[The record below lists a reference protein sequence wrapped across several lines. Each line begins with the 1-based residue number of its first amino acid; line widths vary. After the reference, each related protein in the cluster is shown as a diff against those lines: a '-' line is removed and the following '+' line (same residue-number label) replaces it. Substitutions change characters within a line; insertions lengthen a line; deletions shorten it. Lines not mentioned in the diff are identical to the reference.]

1 MKQVKLNNGLEMPI
15 LGFGVF
21 QIPDYEEC
29 KKSVLNAIGAG
40 YRLIDTASAYNNEK
54 AVGDAI
60 KESGVDRKELF
71 ITTKL
76 WISDAGY
83 DNAKKAF
90 ETSMNKLGLD
100 YLDLYLIHQPFGDY
114 YGSWR
119 AMEDLYNEGKIKAIG
134 VCNFYP
140 DRLLDF
146 VMHNKITPMVNQIET
161 HPFFQREED
170 NKLMKEY
177 NIQIESWG
185 PFAEGRNNMF
195 TNEILQSIAKKYN
208 KTVAQV
214 ILNWLIKRNVV
225 VIPKSVH
232 KERIIENFNVFDFEL
247 DDNDMKEISKLDTKH
262 SLFLSH
268 TDVETVKYLCNYK
281 I

>member
-1 MKQVKLNNGLEMPI
+1 MKKVKLNNGLEMPI
-15 LGFGVF
+15 LGFGVY

-29 KKSVLNAIGAG
+29 KKSVLNAIEAA
-40 YRLIDTASAYNNEK
+40 YRLIDTASAYFNEK

-60 KESGVDRKELF
+60 KESKIDRKELF

-76 WISDAGY
+76 WISDSGY
-83 DNAKKAF
+83 ENTKKAF
-90 ETSMNKLGLD
+90 EISMNKLGLD
-100 YLDLYLIHQPFGDY
+100 YLDLYLIHQPFGNY

-119 AMEDLYNEGKIKAIG
+119 AMEDLYNENKIKAIG

-140 DRLLDF
+140 DRLLDLI
-146 VMHNKITPMVNQIET
+146 MHNKIAPMINQIET

-170 NKLMKEY
+170 NKFMKEH
-177 NIQIESWG
+177 NIQIQSWG
-185 PFAEGRNNMF
+185 PFAEGRNNIF
-195 TNEILQSIAKKYN
+195 TNETLVKIAKKHS
-208 KTVAQV
+208 KTAAQI
-214 ILNWLIKRNVV
+214 ILNWLIKRDIV

-232 KERIIENFNVFDFEL
+232 KERIIENINVFDFEL
-247 DDNDMKEISKLDTKH
+247 DNDDMKEISKLDNKQ

-268 TDVETVKYLCNYK
+268 TDIETVKYLCSYK

>member
-1 MKQVKLNNGLEMPI
+1 MKKVKLSNGLEMPI

-29 KKSVLNAIGAG
+29 KKSVLDAIEAG

-60 KESGVDRKELF
+60 KESGIDRKELF

-76 WISDAGY
+76 WISDSGY

-90 ETSMNKLGLD
+90 EVSMNKLNLD

-146 VMHNKITPMVNQIET
+146 VMHNKTAPMVNQIET

-177 NIQIESWG
+177 NIQIESW
-185 PFAEGRNNMF
+185 
-195 TNEILQSIAKKYN
+195 
-208 KTVAQV
+208 
-214 ILNWLIKRNVV
+214 
-225 VIPKSVH
+225 
-232 KERIIENFNVFDFEL
+232 
-247 DDNDMKEISKLDTKH
+247 
-262 SLFLSH
+262 
-268 TDVETVKYLCNYK
+268 
-281 I
+281 

>member
-1 MKQVKLNNGLEMPI
+1 MKKVKLSNGLEMPI

-29 KKSVLNAIGAG
+29 KKSVLNAIEAG

-60 KESGVDRKELF
+60 KESGIDRKELF

-76 WISDAGY
+76 WISDSGY

-90 ETSMNKLGLD
+90 EVSMNKLNLD

-146 VMHNKITPMVNQIET
+146 VMHNKTAPMVNQIET

-195 TNEILQSIAKKYN
+195 TNEVLKKIASKHN

-214 ILNWLIKRNVV
+214 ILNWLIKRDVV
-225 VIPKSVH
+225 VIPGSSNRAH
-232 KERIIENFNVFDFEL
+232 IIENTELYDFEL
-247 DDNDMKEISKLDTKH
+247 SDDEMRRISKLNRNEKH
-262 SLFLSH
+262 
-268 TDVETVKYLCNYK
+268 DWY
-281 I
+281 

>member
-1 MKQVKLNNGLEMPI
+1 MKKVKLSNGLEMPI

-29 KKSVLNAIGAG
+29 KKSVLNAIEAG

-76 WISDAGY
+76 WISDSGY

-90 ETSMNKLGLD
+90 EVSMNKLNLD

-146 VMHNKITPMVNQIET
+146 VMHNKTAPMVNQIET

-177 NIQIESWG
+177 DIQIESWG

-195 TNEILQSIAKKYN
+195 TNEVLKKIASKHN
-208 KTVAQV
+208 KTAAQV
-214 ILNWLIKRNVV
+214 ILNWLIKRDVV

-232 KERIIENFNVFDFEL
+232 KERIAENFNVFDFEL
-247 DDNDMKEISKLDTKH
+247 DDNDMKEISKLDTKQ

-268 TDVETVKYLCNYK
+268 TDIETVRYLCSYK

>member
-1 MKQVKLNNGLEMPI
+1 MHKRGFFKEFYIKKIKLSNGLEMPI

-29 KKSVLNAIGAG
+29 KKSVLDAIEAG

-60 KESGVDRKELF
+60 KESGIDRKELF

-76 WISDAGY
+76 WISDSGY

-90 ETSMNKLGLD
+90 EVSMNKLNLD

-146 VMHNKITPMVNQIET
+146 VMHNKTAPMVNQIET

-195 TNEILQSIAKKYN
+195 TNEVLKKIASKHN

-214 ILNWLIKRNVV
+214 ILNWLIKRDVV
-225 VIPKSVH
+225 VIPGSSNRAH
-232 KERIIENFNVFDFEL
+232 IIENTELYDFEL
-247 DDNDMKEISKLDTKH
+247 SDDEMRKISKLNRNEKH
-262 SLFLSH
+262 
-268 TDVETVKYLCNYK
+268 DWY
-281 I
+281 